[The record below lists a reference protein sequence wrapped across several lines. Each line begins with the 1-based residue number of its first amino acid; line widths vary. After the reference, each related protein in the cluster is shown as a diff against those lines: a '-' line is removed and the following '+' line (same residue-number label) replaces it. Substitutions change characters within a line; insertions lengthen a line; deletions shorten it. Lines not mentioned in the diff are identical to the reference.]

1 MTSDL
6 RIINATNVAAS
17 SRLSLT
23 STALLLLK
31 IGRKK
36 NKSRIIN
43 NKKKEKTMDK
53 KIDMA
58 MSLNELPFIFDR
70 ENTTRILNENKIYTV
85 EDLISCTESELVEM
99 GINRLTI
106 DYLKSTLAA
115 SYLYFRKENDL
126 PQNLESANLT
136 PDLWE
141 RRRYE
146 VAKEVLIKILGTSSY
161 SDMHGGLNVEINKSI
176 DIATTFIKKLKVISE
191 SEMRDG
197 DWK

>member
-1 MTSDL
+1 
-6 RIINATNVAAS
+6 
-17 SRLSLT
+17 
-23 STALLLLK
+23 
-31 IGRKK
+31 
-36 NKSRIIN
+36 
-43 NKKKEKTMDK
+43 MDK

-58 MSLNELPFIFDR
+58 MPLNELPFIFDR
-70 ENTTRILNENKIYTV
+70 ELTTKILNENKIYTV

-136 PDLWE
+136 PELWE

-161 SDMHGGLNVEINKSI
+161 SDMHGGLDVEINKSI
-176 DIATTFIKKLKVISE
+176 NIASTFIDKLKEISE

>member
-1 MTSDL
+1 ME
-6 RIINATNVAAS
+6 N
-17 SRLSLT
+17 
-23 STALLLLK
+23 K
-31 IGRKK
+31 I
-36 NKSRIIN
+36 
-43 NKKKEKTMDK
+43 T
-53 KIDMA
+53 MA
-58 MSLNELPFIFDR
+58 MPLNELPFIFDR
-70 ENTTRILNENKIYTV
+70 ELTTKILNENKIYTV

-136 PDLWE
+136 PELWE

-146 VAKEVLIKILGTSSY
+146 VAKEVLIKMLGTSNY
-161 SDMHGGLNVEINKSI
+161 CDMQGGLNIEINKSI

-191 SEMRDG
+191 NEMLDG

>member
-1 MTSDL
+1 
-6 RIINATNVAAS
+6 
-17 SRLSLT
+17 
-23 STALLLLK
+23 
-31 IGRKK
+31 
-36 NKSRIIN
+36 
-43 NKKKEKTMDK
+43 MDK

-85 EDLISCTESELVEM
+85 EDLISCTESELVKM

-106 DYLKSTLAA
+106 DYLKSTLAT
-115 SYLYFRKENDL
+115 SYLYFRKKDDL

-136 PDLWE
+136 PELWE

-146 VAKEVLIKILGTSSY
+146 VAKEVLIKMLGTSNRCH
-161 SDMHGGLNVEINKSI
+161 MGLALNEEINKSI
-176 DIATTFIKKLKVISE
+176 DIATTFINKLKVISE
-191 SEMRDG
+191 NEMLDG

>member
-1 MTSDL
+1 
-6 RIINATNVAAS
+6 
-17 SRLSLT
+17 
-23 STALLLLK
+23 
-31 IGRKK
+31 
-36 NKSRIIN
+36 
-43 NKKKEKTMDK
+43 MDK

-70 ENTTRILNENKIYTV
+70 ERTTKILNENQIYTV
-85 EDLISCTESELVEM
+85 EDLISCTEEELIEM
-99 GINRLTI
+99 GITRLTI

-136 PDLWE
+136 PELWE

-146 VAKEVLIKILGTSSY
+146 VAKDVLIKILGTSSY
-161 SDMHGGLNVEINKSI
+161 SDSGRGLNEEINKSI
-176 DIATTFIKKLKVISE
+176 DIATTFINKLKVISE
-191 SEMRDG
+191 NEMLDG

>member
-1 MTSDL
+1 M
-6 RIINATNVAAS
+6 N
-17 SRLSLT
+17 
-23 STALLLLK
+23 
-31 IGRKK
+31 
-36 NKSRIIN
+36 
-43 NKKKEKTMDK
+43 K

-85 EDLISCTESELVEM
+85 EDLISCTEEELIEM
-99 GINRLTI
+99 GISRLTI

-136 PDLWE
+136 PELWE

-176 DIATTFIKKLKVISE
+176 DIASTFIDKLKVISE

>member
-1 MTSDL
+1 
-6 RIINATNVAAS
+6 
-17 SRLSLT
+17 
-23 STALLLLK
+23 
-31 IGRKK
+31 
-36 NKSRIIN
+36 
-43 NKKKEKTMDK
+43 MDK

-58 MSLNELPFIFDR
+58 MSLKELPFIFDR
-70 ENTTRILNENKIYTV
+70 ENTTRILNENQIYTV
-85 EDLISCTESELVEM
+85 EDLIECTESELVEM

-106 DYLKSTLAA
+106 DYLERSLAA
-115 SYLYFRKENDL
+115 SYIYLRKENDL

-146 VAKEVLIKILGTSSY
+146 VAKEVLIKILGTSNY
-161 SDMHGGLNVEINKSI
+161 CDMQGALNEEINESI

-191 SEMRDG
+191 NEMLDG

>member
-1 MTSDL
+1 ME
-6 RIINATNVAAS
+6 N
-17 SRLSLT
+17 
-23 STALLLLK
+23 
-31 IGRKK
+31 
-36 NKSRIIN
+36 
-43 NKKKEKTMDK
+43 

-85 EDLISCTESELVEM
+85 EDLISCTEEELIEM
-99 GINRLTI
+99 GISRLTI
-106 DYLKSTLAA
+106 TYLTRTLATA
-115 SYLYFRKENDL
+115 YLYFRKKDDL

-136 PDLWE
+136 PELWE

-146 VAKEVLIKILGTSSY
+146 VAKEVLIKLLGTSNHC
-161 SDMHGGLNVEINKSI
+161 DMQRALNEEINKSI

-191 SEMRDG
+191 NEMLDG

>member
-1 MTSDL
+1 
-6 RIINATNVAAS
+6 
-17 SRLSLT
+17 
-23 STALLLLK
+23 
-31 IGRKK
+31 
-36 NKSRIIN
+36 
-43 NKKKEKTMDK
+43 MDK

-58 MSLNELPFIFDR
+58 MPLNELPFIFDR
-70 ENTTRILNENKIYTV
+70 ERTTKILNDNQIYTV
-85 EDLISCTESELVEM
+85 EDLIACTEEELIGM

-136 PDLWE
+136 PELWE

-146 VAKEVLIKILGTSSY
+146 VAKEVLIKVLGTSNY
-161 SDMHGGLNVEINKSI
+161 CDTRGALYEEINKSI
-176 DIATTFIKKLKVISE
+176 DIATTFINKLKVISE
-191 SEMRDG
+191 NEMLDG